1 MLPEAHAHMYHDT
14 FYQASRQLALAN
26 HSNYHPV
33 RTPTDCLCFKNVYE
47 CLACMHALYH
57 QCTWYLQKS
66 EEDIGSLELEVHLQM
81 VVYHLVGVN
90 QT

>member
-1 MLPEAHAHMYHDT
+1 
-14 FYQASRQLALAN
+14 
-26 HSNYHPV
+26 
-33 RTPTDCLCFKNVYE
+33 
-47 CLACMHALYH
+47 MHALYH
-57 QCTWYLQKS
+57 QCAWYLQKS